1 MILNG
6 KKSKARGC
14 ALYKKVRMDD
24 EKQNTAAAILRALN
38 EINESDVNDAFR
50 RLYPRGEQ
58 SS

>member
-1 MILNG
+1 MAKGQRQEDVRCI
-6 KKSKARGC
+6 
-14 ALYKKVRMDD
+14 KKVRMGD